1 MGDKQ
6 YGHDDARDYEP
17 YFSRHLMAMTA
28 ENLHGKGE
36 IACELAYRDA
46 RIAELETQLK
56 WMVENAASQ
65 HRPAYDEQQRRIAE
79 LEAENQRLRETL
91 TYIEKNTGQ
100 RFIEYAARRALGDKG
115 A

>member
-46 RIAELETQLK
+46 RIAELEKVTEVAEE
-56 WMVENAASQ
+56 WAWWCFRGA
-65 HRPAYDEQQRRIAE
+65 RPGGSGCR
-79 LEAENQRLRETL
+79 
-91 TYIEKNTGQ
+91 
-100 RFIEYAARRALGDKG
+100 
-115 A
+115 